1 MASAATASQ
10 PMAVATVI
18 STGRMITPKTPV
30 TAAAAT
36 RLHGELAV
44 MPESSWSAVMRA
56 RELIA
61 QATAMRT
68 RSEERS
74 LASMASVSA
83 VGGERGVT
91 RAG

>member
-1 MASAATASQ
+1 MT
-10 PMAVATVI
+10 
-18 STGRMITPKTPV
+18 STGRTIIPKTPV

-36 RLHGELAV
+36 RLHGELAD
-44 MPESSWSAVMRA
+44 MPESNWSAAMRE

-83 VGGERGVT
+83 ARGGRGVT
-91 RAG
+91 RVG